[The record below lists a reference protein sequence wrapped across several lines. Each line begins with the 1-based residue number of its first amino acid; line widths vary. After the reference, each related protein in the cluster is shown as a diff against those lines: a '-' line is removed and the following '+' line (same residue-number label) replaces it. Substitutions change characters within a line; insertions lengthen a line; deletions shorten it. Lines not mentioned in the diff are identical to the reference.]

1 MTNNDPYNVK
11 TELTGGI
18 DSIARFSTP
27 EGGLHPQRLVL
38 HELIIQTVSEREVLP
53 SGQKNYDRFL
63 GRTIN
68 KAQALESYQKLE
80 KSGDYTPEK
89 ISAVLDELG
98 LERLPVHD
106 RAKQVMMITGG
117 PGTGKSS
124 LVDEFAK
131 AQPEIYQSAVQINP
145 DDYKNILAR
154 PKDFGALH
162 SEYTHKESAMIA
174 QKIIGR
180 LDERMAAGLPAPHVM
195 MDVVSPNPM
204 RMAFAARFEQM
215 KVSHGTAPAEV
226 TLQRAYERG
235 FNADGNIH
243 GRVISSNVV
252 LKGAAKASELLPN
265 IFEHPHLEFKMVD
278 TNVSFGDERP
288 VIAEWSNDSKRLAVY
303 DPDAFVDFV
312 QRQHIN
318 TNAAHAEELWQG
330 FEPTPAK
337 LATDLKPYTDKGVQ
351 IDFMDSDKKPAVSIS
366 ADHVEIHGNLPSK
379 HGSGFMA
386 DMAET
391 FGRIGKNGGFIAGT
405 AFGTLSGAFTLA
417 AGGSAAQAAEA
428 VYEGVVPYG
437 ETQIDVLRGDTQAMK
452 RSATIETTSNIG
464 AAGGALAGA
473 AIGTA
478 IMPGVGTVVGAA
490 VGGIGAGIASGE
502 ITALVYDNFSTIK
515 SRAVHLSSEAADTL
529 NAAVRGTANLWNR
542 IAGNSGTPDINL
554 TEVFNGLPCVATD
567 GMPPEV
573 ASLIELKQS
582 PALFKKQF
590 ETLKEDGSLDEVAAY
605 IKDNPLLPEIEPA
618 CELPVNPQ
626 KIYTASLSF

>member
-11 TELTGGI
+11 TELTGGT

-63 GRTIN
+63 GRTIK

-106 RAKQVMMITGG
+106 RAKQVMMVTGS

-131 AQPEIYQSAVQINP
+131 SQPEIYQSAVQINP
-145 DDYKNILAR
+145 DDYKNILAN
-154 PKDFGALH
+154 PKDLGALH

-174 QKIIGR
+174 QKIIDR

-235 FNADGNIH
+235 FDADGNIH
-243 GRVISSNVV
+243 GRVISSRVV
-252 LKGAAKASELLPN
+252 LDGAAKASELLPN
-265 IFEHPHLEFKMVD
+265 IFEHPNLEFKMVD

-288 VIAEWSNDSKRLAVY
+288 VIAEWNNDSKRLTVY
-303 DPDAFVDFV
+303 DPDTFVDFV

-318 TNAAHAEELWQG
+318 TNATHAGELWQG
-330 FEPTPAK
+330 FESTPER
-337 LATDLKPYTDKGVQ
+337 LATDLKPYTDKGVR

-366 ADHVEIHGNLPSK
+366 TDHVEVHGNLPSK
-379 HGSGFMA
+379 HGPGFMA

-391 FGRIGKNGGFIAGT
+391 FGRIGKNGGFI
-405 AFGTLSGAFTLA
+405 
-417 AGGSAAQAAEA
+417 
-428 VYEGVVPYG
+428 
-437 ETQIDVLRGDTQAMK
+437 
-452 RSATIETTSNIG
+452 
-464 AAGGALAGA
+464 AGA

-502 ITALVYDNFSTIK
+502 MTALVYDNFTAIK
-515 SRAVHLSSEAADTL
+515 SRAVHLSSEAAGALD
-529 NAAVRGTANLWNR
+529 AAVRGTANFWNR
-542 IAGNSGTPDINL
+542 ITGGDAPDINL
-554 TEVFNGLPCVATD
+554 TEVFNGLPCVAID

-590 ETLKEDGSLDEVAAY
+590 EALKEDGSLDEVAVY

-618 CELPVNPQ
+618 CELPLNPQ
-626 KIYTASLSF
+626 KMYTASLSF